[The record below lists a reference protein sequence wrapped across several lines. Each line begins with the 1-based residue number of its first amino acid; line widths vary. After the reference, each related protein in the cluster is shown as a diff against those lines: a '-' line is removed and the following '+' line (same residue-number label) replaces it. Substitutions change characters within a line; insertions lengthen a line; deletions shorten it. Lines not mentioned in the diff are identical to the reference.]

1 MAHEK
6 TGQTRLRQKVM
17 VFQQWGSGE
26 RKIAGVRQYG
36 SDIIELEII
45 SIDDELD
52 EILDDTSRYLPEKL
66 SCDLVLDFLLHRD
79 LSLDLAERC
88 AEQNIPIISSGKKL
102 SSRWA
107 LTPPT

>member
-6 TGQTRLRQKVM
+6 TGQTRPRQKVT
-17 VFQQWGSGE
+17 VFQQRGSGE
-26 RKIAGVRQYG
+26 RKIAGVRQFA
-36 SDIIELEII
+36 SDIIVLEVV

-52 EILDDTSRYLPEKL
+52 EILDDTSLYLPDEL
-66 SCDLVLDFLLHRD
+66 SCDLVLDFLQHRD